1 MEYKIGQAV
10 MITFSL
16 AKEMLFIYQENKDP
30 YVKCTGLIYPNDSA
44 TVLIQSTRP
53 ATEAEILAE
62 IQKHGWKQKTS
73 KWLYASPSGQLE
85 LMNNDSW
92 QPIIHRSPL
101 HDQFEFFGNECIQA
115 ARISKALNLANV

>member
-10 MITFSL
+10 IISDAYLALVNYKHLYGIYGFKPLLGNNETFDKHESSL
-16 AKEMLFIYQENKDP
+16 
-30 YVKCTGLIYPNDSA
+30 
-44 TVLIQSTRP
+44 RP

-62 IQKHGWKQKTS
+62 IQKHGWKEKTS

-85 LMNNDSW
+85 LMDNDSW

-101 HDQFEFFGNECIQA
+101 PDQFEFFGNECIQA
-115 ARISKALNLANV
+115 ARIITALNLSNV